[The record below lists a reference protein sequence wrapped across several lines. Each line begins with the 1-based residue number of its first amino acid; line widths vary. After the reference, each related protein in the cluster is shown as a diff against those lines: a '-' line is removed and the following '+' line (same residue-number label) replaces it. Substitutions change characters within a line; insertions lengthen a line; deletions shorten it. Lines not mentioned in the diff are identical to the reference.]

1 MAFSVVHVKECL
13 ERWLLRSLYKGMPK
27 DMTFFAVCISYK
39 EMFGMGILCMNLNVG
54 RYQNIKGDI
63 YNGICII

>member
-1 MAFSVVHVKECL
+1 
-13 ERWLLRSLYKGMPK
+13 MPK
-27 DMTFFAVCISYK
+27 EIAFFAVCISYK